1 MGLAS
6 HIYAAVAGFRRRR
19 ILERPDRRRRL
30 GRPVISVGNLAVG
43 GSGKTPLAAWL
54 ARLLAD
60 AGERPAILSRGYGR
74 TDPVP
79 GVTIVSDGVRLRA
92 DLPRAGDEP
101 LMLARALP
109 GVSVLVCPDR
119 FLAGRLAERHLG
131 ATVHLLDDGFQHVQ
145 LERDVNLLILDRA
158 DLASGETLPTGR
170 LREPLEAAR
179 DADAL
184 LLAGM
189 EEGTGDG
196 VGGAAHLG
204 VGATFTLTRQFEPAV
219 EEAAGGPRPVAP
231 ATRVVAV
238 CGIARPDRFFA
249 GLDGTG
255 LVVADHVSFRDHH
268 GYAAADIARLAATL
282 RAAGADTILT
292 TEKDLVRLLPLRP
305 WPFRVAVRP
314 MSVRVEPAGA
324 FSAWLLDRLGAC
336 RARRREAA

>member
-1 MGLAS
+1 
-6 HIYAAVAGFRRRR
+6 
-19 ILERPDRRRRL
+19 
-30 GRPVISVGNLAVG
+30 
-43 GSGKTPLAAWL
+43 
-54 ARLLAD
+54 
-60 AGERPAILSRGYGR
+60 
-74 TDPVP
+74 
-79 GVTIVSDGVRLRA
+79 VTVVSDGVRLRA

-145 LERDVNLLILDRA
+145 LERDVDLLILDRA

-170 LREPLEAAR
+170 LREPLETAR
-179 DADAL
+179 YADAL

-189 EEGTGDG
+189 EAARGDG
-196 VGGAAHLG
+196 LGDAAAHLG
-204 VGATFTLTRQFEPAV
+204 VAETFALTRQFEPVV

-238 CGIARPDRFFA
+238 CGIARPDFFFA

-255 LVVADHVSFRDHH
+255 LVVADRVSFRDHH
-268 GYAAADIARLAATL
+268 AYATADVARLAATL

-314 MSVRVEPAGA
+314 MSVRVEPPGA
-324 FSAWLLDRLGAC
+324 FAAWLLDRLGAC